1 LKGKGR
7 EQKTVSGMGGDFSCN
22 VMRVRLTVG
31 LKGVGLIWFGSLV
44 LAVKPKLNRT
54 DKIL

>member
-1 LKGKGR
+1 
-7 EQKTVSGMGGDFSCN
+7 
-22 VMRVRLTVG
+22 MRVRLTVG